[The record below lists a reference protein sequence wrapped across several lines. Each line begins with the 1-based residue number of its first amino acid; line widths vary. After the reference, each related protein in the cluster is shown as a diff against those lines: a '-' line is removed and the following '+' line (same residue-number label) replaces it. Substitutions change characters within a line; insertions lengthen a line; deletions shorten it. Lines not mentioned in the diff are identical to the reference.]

1 MSASSKLLKASL
13 AAALCALMAPSG
25 ALAKKKA
32 APPPPPPPPAEIPLA
47 PLTPPIEAKTIL
59 ASPVDA
65 GPAAAT
71 PAAEVTAPIAPAEER
86 APFQLAPRVGLYLP
100 RGALGLGP
108 LVGAEVGWTLP
119 ISGVAEAIDQR
130 FTLVLAAS
138 WVETGLAE
146 PSLVQ
151 GRGYDAGFSQ
161 RSALVP
167 MELGL
172 RWRLPIDVPL
182 ELHVEAGFGLFA
194 TWTSFRSFSTT
205 TEQSDLTPGFVG
217 AAQAELPLGPG
228 RAVLRVAD
236 FEASAELGPLG
247 PGLQATGEPSFA
259 GIAVALGYVVPLGL

>member
-1 MSASSKLLKASL
+1 MTAAV
-13 AAALCALMAPSG
+13 AAALCTLGAPSG

-32 APPPPPPPPAEIPLA
+32 APAKPAPAPDPVPLA
-47 PLTPPIEAKTIL
+47 PLAPPPIEEKTIV
-59 ASPVDA
+59 ATPVDA
-65 GPAAAT
+65 GPAAAV
-71 PAAEVTAPIAPAEER
+71 PVAEVTTTPAQVEAR
-86 APFQLAPRVGLYLP
+86 APLQLAPRAGLYIP

-119 ISGVAEAIDQR
+119 ITGVAEAIDQR
-130 FTLVLAAS
+130 FTLVLAGS
-138 WVETGLAE
+138 WIETGLQE
-146 PSLVQ
+146 PALVP

-167 MELGL
+167 AELAL
-172 RWRLPIDVPL
+172 RWRLPIDAPV

-205 TEQSDLTPGFVG
+205 TEQSDLAPGFVG

-228 RAVLRVAD
+228 RALLRVSD

-247 PGLQATGEPSFA
+247 PGLTATGEPSFA
-259 GIAVALGYVVPLGL
+259 GLAVALGYVVPLGL